1 VRTRTLFFS
10 GYTKKMIAGWLD
22 LVEAMDA
29 GTAIAALPAHVQDF
43 FSHVDQGSTVC
54 VKQYCKK
61 IDACCDQ
68 CKILFKGG

>member
-1 VRTRTLFFS
+1 MLVQQLLLYQHMYKTL
-10 GYTKKMIAGWLD
+10 
-22 LVEAMDA
+22 
-29 GTAIAALPAHVQDF
+29 DF
-43 FSHVDQGSTVC
+43 FSHVDPGSTVC